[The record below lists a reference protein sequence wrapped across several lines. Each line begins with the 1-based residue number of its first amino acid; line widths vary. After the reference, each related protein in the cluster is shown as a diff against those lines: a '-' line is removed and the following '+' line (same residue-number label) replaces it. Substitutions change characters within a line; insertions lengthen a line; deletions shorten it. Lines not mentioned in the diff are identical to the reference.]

1 METSNEVAV
10 VTGGARGIGVAI
22 CRRLAADGHPVAV
35 NYATS
40 RAGADALVD
49 EIVAG
54 GGRAVAVQAD
64 VADREAVDA
73 MFAEI
78 TTRLGA
84 PTIVINNAGLSV
96 LGSAVKLDPA
106 DWDRCIAVNL
116 SGAFYCVHAAL
127 PAMYDRGWGRV
138 VFLGSP
144 GGGRSIS
151 PGTGAYAAA
160 KAGLVALTKALAIET
175 ARHGIT
181 VNTVV
186 PGYVATD
193 MTRAAGD
200 AAIAHMQAAWHTVPP
215 DAVAAMISYLTS
227 AEAAY
232 VSGEDIAVWLGGPAP
247 IRVERPA
254 SPAGGSPAR
263 PA

>member
-1 METSNEVAV
+1 MEPRSDVAL

-22 CRRLAADGHPVAV
+22 SRRLAADGHPVVV

-40 RAGADALVD
+40 ATAAEALAA
-49 EIVAG
+49 EIEAA
-54 GGRAVAVQAD
+54 GGRAIAVRAD
-64 VADREAVDA
+64 VADRHAVDA
-73 MFAEI
+73 MFAEAAE
-78 TTRLGA
+78 RLGP
-84 PTIVINNAGLSV
+84 PTILVNNAGLSV
-96 LGSAVKLDPA
+96 LGAAVKLDPD
-106 DWDRCIAVNL
+106 DWDRCIGVNL
-116 SGAFYCVHAAL
+116 SGAFYCAHAAL
-127 PAMYDRGWGRV
+127 PAMYERGWGRV

-175 ARHGIT
+175 ARRGIT

-200 AAIAHMQAAWHTVPP
+200 AAIAHMESTWQAVPP
-215 DAVAAMISYLTS
+215 DAVASLIAYLVS
-227 AEAAY
+227 PEAAF
-232 VSGEDIAVWLGGPAP
+232 VSGEDVAAWLGGPAP

-254 SPAGGSPAR
+254 SPVGGSSA
-263 PA
+263 

>member
-1 METSNEVAV
+1 MDTRSEVAV

-22 CRRLAADGHPVAV
+22 CRRLSADGHPVVV

-40 RAGADALVD
+40 GDAAHALVD
-49 EIVAG
+49 ELVAA
-54 GGRAVAVQAD
+54 GGRAIAVPAD
-64 VADREAVDA
+64 VADRHAVAA
-73 MFAEI
+73 MFAEA
-78 TTRLGA
+78 TATLGP
-84 PTIVINNAGLSV
+84 PTIVVNNAGLSTM
-96 LGSAVKLDPA
+96 GAAVKLDPA

-116 SGAFYCVHAAL
+116 SGAFYCAHAAL
-127 PAMYDRGWGRV
+127 PAMYERGWGRV

-160 KAGLVALTKALAIET
+160 KAGLVALAKALALET
-175 ARHGIT
+175 ARRGIT

-200 AAIAHMQAAWHTVPP
+200 AVIAHMESTWQAVPP
-215 DAVAAMISYLTS
+215 DAVASMISFLAS
-227 AEAAY
+227 DDAAY
-232 VSGEDIAVWLGGPAP
+232 VSGEDVAVWLGGPAP
-247 IRVERPA
+247 IKVERPV
-254 SPAGGSPAR
+254 SPAVEPNA
-263 PA
+263 